1 VYYKNFYKE
10 NLSNANVV
18 FCFLID
24 SVMAK
29 TGKQLKQQLKGG
41 STVISFAFAIKEWA
55 PTKVI
60 NPFPNKKNSSKIYI
74 YQI

>member
-1 VYYKNFYKE
+1 
-10 NLSNANVV
+10 
-18 FCFLID
+18 
-24 SVMAK
+24 MAK